1 MISPSSAS
9 SVGLLEQIYAFLI
22 GACIG
27 SFLNVCIVR
36 WPRERSVLR
45 PRSRCPQCGNQL
57 SWFENVPVLSWVAL
71 RGKCRCCDERI
82 SVMYPI
88 VELIVALGWLFAL
101 NHYGLTFTALR
112 VSIFGT
118 VLLGV
123 ALTDAKYYLIPDG
136 FTLTALRVAVFGTV
150 LLGVVI
156 TDARHYLIPDGFTLF
171 GMSFML
177 VTSVIAFFRPE
188 TQVFAMPYDALVG
201 ACTGA
206 GMIAIVGWLG
216 EVVTKREAMGLGDV
230 TLMAFVGAALG
241 PTRALITV
249 FLGATLGAVAF
260 AGVVIPIAILRR
272 GHAREQTELALGSA
286 PFETPLVPFG
296 VFLAPAALLTLF
308 WGDALL
314 AWLTRA

>member
-1 MISPSSAS
+1 MN
-9 SVGLLEQIYAFLI
+9 LLVPPLLAQIYAFLV
-22 GACIG
+22 GACAG

-36 WPRERSVLR
+36 WPRERSIIK
-45 PRSRCPQCGNQL
+45 PRSRCTRCGNQL
-57 SWFENVPVLSWVAL
+57 AWFENVPILSWVVL
-71 RGKCRCCDERI
+71 RGRCRCCDEPI
-82 SVMYPI
+82 SIMYPMI
-88 VELIVALGWLFAL
+88 ELIVAIGWLLAA
-101 NHYGLTFTALR
+101 HY
-112 VSIFGT
+112 
-118 VLLGV
+118 
-123 ALTDAKYYLIPDG
+123 YG

-150 LLGVVI
+150 LLGVAM
-156 TDARHYLIPDGFTLF
+156 TDAKHYLIPDGFTLF
-171 GMSFML
+171 GLMFAL
-177 VTSVIAFFRPE
+177 VTSVLAFFLGE
-188 TQVFAMPYDALVG
+188 TQVFATPYDALVG
-201 ACTGA
+201 ACAGA

-260 AGVVIPIAILRR
+260 AGVVIPVALLRR
-272 GHAREQTELALGSA
+272 GQTREQTELALGST

-296 VFLAPAALLTLF
+296 VFLAPAAMLTLF